1 MSPLPKC
8 ENSVLLHEMMASLGI
23 DLGPDDLARL
33 ELRYPTAFRRC
44 HACAARGACLD
55 WLDHTAATTLAPRFC
70 VNADI
75 LFELKCDQPG
85 PRRERS

>member
-8 ENSVLLHEMMASLGI
+8 ENSVLLHEMMARLGI

-44 HACAARGACLD
+44 HACAARA
-55 WLDHTAATTLAPRFC
+55 LASNGSTMP
-70 VNADI
+70 
-75 LFELKCDQPG
+75 
-85 PRRERS
+85 PRRASRRDFA

>member
-1 MSPLPKC
+1 MSPLPRC

-44 HACAARGACLD
+44 RGCAAKGTCVE
-55 WLDHTAATTLAPRFC
+55 WLDHATATNLARAF
-70 VNADI
+70 A
-75 LFELKCDQPG
+75 
-85 PRRERS
+85 